1 MAGLAGF
8 IDRNQRLADAPG
20 TLRAM
25 ATAVSHRGAGALRML
40 EQPRLGLAMAQVGS
54 GGGSVATLA
63 LSPGGHWAVAADAD
77 LCPRR
82 ASDAAGDT
90 ASDAASDA
98 SSDADGAARIAAAI
112 EAHGVM
118 EALPRL
124 DGVWAFAALNLQ
136 SHALWLGRDRWGAR
150 PLLYGRAED
159 GRGPGVFV
167 FASEMGALR
176 ACPLLAN
183 KVSVLAAAD
192 VLERG
197 SVPAPR
203 TMFVGV
209 HALPPGHVLSLEVGT
224 GRVEEHAWHSQA
236 GVRKVARASPFAG
249 TRDEAVRE
257 LDALLGAE
265 AARQLPGRGDV
276 CVLLDGTAAA
286 ECVLATVRREC
297 TVGLHA
303 LVPEWMPAQA
313 RERAL
318 AVAQRHDAAV
328 RTCRWPAESP
338 VTEVEEAIGGMD
350 QPVAHPAALTAAL
363 AMRAARPHAGTLVTG
378 ASGDAFW
385 GGGSRARLARVVFA
399 AHHLPGMARRAAARA
414 LEAGLPDRM
423 QGALRRMA
431 NTMPQALRAEPLERL
446 AEAGAE
452 VLRAATLAEAW
463 RVAQSAWSEPADLLD
478 QLAHDAWRS
487 AIVRQLRGSNLD
499 GAGDAG
505 AFLDAVLQREQQS
518 RLADTLLATL
528 DRAANER
535 QMRLVLPF
543 LDERLAELSWRV
555 PAEWRAAG
563 VLEAVTHSDSS
574 LLEEMAARHAAKA
587 AHADDRA
594 DALTEPPLAQWLA
607 GPLHD
612 WVEALLSEGAM
623 GTQGIADPTPVRAA
637 WARCKEGSPRAAR
650 QVWAAC
656 VLCRWCQ
663 RAGIAGDRIAR
674 A

>member
-25 ATAVSHRGAGALRML
+25 ATAVAHRGAGAVRAL
-40 EQPRLGLAMAQVGS
+40 EQPRLGLAMAHVGARGD
-54 GGGSVATLA
+54 GGATLA
-63 LSPGGHWAVAADAD
+63 LSPDGHWAVAADAD
-77 LCPRR
+77 LCPRP
-82 ASDAAGDT
+82 AHEAANG
-90 ASDAASDA
+90 A

-112 EAHGVM
+112 EAHGVV
-118 EALPRL
+118 EALPHL
-124 DGVWAFAALNLQ
+124 DGPWAFAALNLQ
-136 SHALWLGRDRWGAR
+136 THTLWLARDRWGSR
-150 PLLYGRAED
+150 PLLHGRAED

-167 FASEMGALR
+167 FASELGAFR
-176 ACPLLAN
+176 ACPLFGN
-183 KVSVLAAAD
+183 KVSALAAAD

-209 HALPPGHVLSLEVGT
+209 HALPPGHVLSLDVGT

-236 GVRKVARASPFAG
+236 DVRRFSRASPFAG

-265 AARQLPGRGDV
+265 AARRLPGRGEV

-297 TVGLHA
+297 TAGLHA

-328 RTCRWPAESP
+328 RTCRWPVESP
-338 VTEVEEAIGGMD
+338 VAAVEEAIGGMD

-363 AMRAARPHAGTLVTG
+363 AMHEARRHAGTLATG

-414 LEAGLPDRM
+414 LEAGLPDLM
-423 QGALRRMA
+423 HGALRRMA
-431 NTMPQALRAEPLERL
+431 HSLPQALRAEPLERL

-452 VLRAATLAEAW
+452 VLRATTLAEAW

-518 RLADTLLATL
+518 RLADTLLTVL

-535 QMRLVLPF
+535 QVRLVLPF
-543 LDERLAELSWRV
+543 LDDRLAELSWRV

-563 VLEAVTHSDSS
+563 VLEAVTHSDAS
-574 LLEEMAARHAAKA
+574 LLEEVAGRHAAQA

-594 DALTEPPLAQWLA
+594 DALTEPPLAEWLS

-612 WVEALLSEGAM
+612 WVEALLAESAM
-623 GTQGIADPTPVRAA
+623 GTQGIADPTHVRAA